1 YADTITDSML
11 RAIDE
16 TNRRRRNQMEYNEKH
31 GITPE
36 TAEKAVR
43 DIVQQTRAV
52 DEQARYAAAAEKRTE
67 DMSMAQGALGG
78 RNEELGDE
86 VKELREL
93 LLTMEV
99 AG

>member
-1 YADTITDSML
+1 
-11 RAIDE
+11 
-16 TNRRRRNQMEYNEKH
+16 MEYNEKH

-36 TAEKAVR
+36 TVQKAVR
-43 DIVQQTRAV
+43 DIVQQTRAAE
-52 DEQARYAAAAEKRTE
+52 EQARYDAAAEKRAE
-67 DMSMAQGALGG
+67 VMSMSP
-78 RNEELGDE
+78 EELARRIQELEAEMFAAAEELLFERAAELRDE